1 MLNVKKFGHNYKD
14 GNPPT
19 HLAVF
24 HKGIYYAG
32 IKIFNN
38 LPVAIKELSH
48 DIKQFKLDLGSLLY
62 FHSFYMLDE
71 YFKHKTN

>member
-1 MLNVKKFGHNYKD
+1 VIENGQHFEINTEIHNINTRIKFDLHY
-14 GNPPT
+14 PST

-24 HKGIYYAG
+24 QKGIYYAG

-48 DIKQFKLDLGSLLY
+48 DIK
-62 FHSFYMLDE
+62 
-71 YFKHKTN
+71 